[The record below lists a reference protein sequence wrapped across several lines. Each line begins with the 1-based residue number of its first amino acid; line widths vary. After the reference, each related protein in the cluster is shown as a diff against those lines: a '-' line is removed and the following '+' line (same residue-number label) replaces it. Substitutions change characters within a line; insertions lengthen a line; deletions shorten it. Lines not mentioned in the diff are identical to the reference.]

1 MSEEMDQLVRLAAGR
16 PPVPPDRIV
25 AMALQIVDEEGAEAL
40 SMRALAERLGS
51 GTATLYRHFANR
63 AELVAQVVDH
73 MYGLVE
79 LDDREL
85 ASASWQQPLT
95 VVAHAMFRALGRHGN
110 AARLLAE
117 QIPVGPKAM
126 ALRERCVAVLLKA
139 GFEASLATRA
149 YVTLARYVC
158 GLAIQLN
165 HENDAGGRRKK
176 ESVAALRGVDPA
188 QFPAVHSTAEALPVP
203 VEEVFSFGLDL
214 ILRGLGAFRDGG

>member
-1 MSEEMDQLVRLAAGR
+1 MDQFVRRPAGR
-16 PPVPPDRIV
+16 PAVPPDRIV

-51 GTATLYRHFANR
+51 GTATLYRHFGNR

-73 MYGLVE
+73 MFGLVE

-85 ASASWQQPLT
+85 ASASWQWSLT

-117 QIPVGPKAM
+117 QIPVGPNAM
-126 ALRERCVAVLLKA
+126 ALRERCVAFLLKA
-139 GFEASLATRA
+139 GFEASLATCA
-149 YVTLARYVC
+149 YVTLARHVC

-165 HENDAGGRRKK
+165 HENGAGGRRN
-176 ESVAALRGVDPA
+176 EVSVAALRGVDPA
-188 QFPAVHSTAEALPVP
+188 RFPAVHSIAEALPVL
-203 VEEVFSFGLDL
+203 VEEVFPFGLDP
-214 ILRGLGAFRDGG
+214 ILSGLGDFRDGG